1 MIAPFFS
8 FQLQDNEPAIVCAAP
23 QSEGHRYEMSIKTGI
38 WLGAGTTARVSF
50 IINGVAGN
58 SGTINLNLILNPI
71 FARGTE
77 QNCVIYLH
85 KDIGEIYSLR
95 IWHDNSGEDPSW
107 FLDAIEI
114 TDSSSGSCWKF
125 IFETW
130 LSLEDESFS
139 NGMLQSPS
147 CSGPSIT
154 TKLVKEMFSNGHL
167 WLSVITKTP
176 GDSFTRVQRI
186 SFCFSLLLC
195 TMAVNATFYY
205 WGTHSS
211 QTINLGPLTFSTR
224 QAIVSIQSNLF
235 ILPLHVIIL
244 LFKRSTKRLQGERS
258 RLCLLFITF
267 TFLAIVT
274 TASAGVTVSYSL
286 MWGKDKSQEWI
297 SSVITSFFEDIIIVQ
312 PFKCLLLVS
321 LSVMFSKWKANKV
334 SSHRQCNIQTSPEKA
349 NAIPT
354 SAEVS
359 NLREESVAR
368 AKRRSSISLAFFYVT
383 FLVVLGV
390 LSYGNRNSARYRLT
404 RSLDN
409 HIGNFTMVG
418 NDVLATFNR
427 KTCNQGL
434 LTI

>member
-1 MIAPFFS
+1 
-8 FQLQDNEPAIVCAAP
+8 
-23 QSEGHRYEMSIKTGI
+23 MSIKTGL
-38 WLGAGTTARVSF
+38 WLGAGTSANVSLV
-50 IINGVAGN
+50 INGVEGS
-58 SGTINLNLILNPI
+58 SGTITLYQESRTGSEAI

-77 QNCVIYLH
+77 KKFIIVLN

-95 IWHDNSGEDPSW
+95 IWHDNSGKDPSW

-114 TDSSSGSCWKF
+114 TDANSGSCWKF

-130 LSLEDESFS
+130 LSLEEESFS
-139 NGMLQSPS
+139 NEVLQTPS

-154 TKLVKEMFSNGHL
+154 TELVKEMFSNGHL

-176 GDSFTRVQRI
+176 GDSFSRVQRI

-195 TMAVNATFYY
+195 TMAVNAAFYY

-211 QTINLGPLTFSTR
+211 QTISLGPLKFSAR
-224 QAIVSIQSNLF
+224 QAIVSIQSNF
-235 ILPLHVIIL
+235 VILPLHIIIL

-297 SSVITSFFEDIIIVQ
+297 SSVIASFFEDIMIVQ

-321 LSVMFSKWKANKV
+321 LTVIFSKCKANKV
-334 SSHRQCNIQTSPEKA
+334 SSYKECDEEKEKA
-349 NAIPT
+349 TTIPLST
-354 SAEVS
+354 EVS
-359 NLREESVAR
+359 NIRRKNVAR
-368 AKRRSSISLAFFYVT
+368 ARRRWSISQACFYVT
-383 FLVVLGV
+383 FLVVLGG
-390 LSYGNRNSARYRLT
+390 LSYGNRNSARYHLS

-409 HIGNFTMVG
+409 HIGNFTKVR
-418 NDVLATFNR
+418 NDVYAPFNR
-427 KTCNQGL
+427 RTCN
-434 LTI
+434 

>member
-1 MIAPFFS
+1 M
-8 FQLQDNEPAIVCAAP
+8 
-23 QSEGHRYEMSIKTGI
+23 
-38 WLGAGTTARVSF
+38 
-50 IINGVAGN
+50 NGVEGN
-58 SGTINLNLILNPI
+58 SGTINLHQDSTGSIPI
-71 FARGTE
+71 FDRGTE
-77 QNCVIYLH
+77 QKFVIILH

-95 IWHDNSGEDPSW
+95 IWHDNSGKDPSW

-114 TDSSSGSCWKF
+114 TDAKSGSCWKF

-139 NGMLQSPS
+139 NEVLQNPS

-176 GDSFTRVQRI
+176 GDCFTRVQRI
-186 SFCFSLLLC
+186 SFCFSLLFC

-211 QTINLGPLTFSTR
+211 QTINLGPLKFSAR

-244 LFKRSTKRLQGERS
+244 VFRRSTTRLQETRS

-274 TASAGVTVSYSL
+274 TASAAATVSYSL

-297 SSVITSFFEDIIIVQ
+297 TSVMTSFFEDIMIVQ

-321 LSVMFSKWKANKV
+321 LTVMFSKCKANKV
-334 SSHRQCNIQTSPEKA
+334 SSFKQCDEETPLEKA
-349 NAIPT
+349 TTIPM

-359 NLREESVAR
+359 NIRKQRVAR
-368 AKRRSSISLAFFYVT
+368 AKRRSSVSQAFFYVT

-390 LSYGNRNSARYRLT
+390 LSYGNRNSARYQLFT
-404 RSLDN
+404 SLDN
-409 HIGNFTMVG
+409 HIGNFAKVG
-418 NDVLATFNR
+418 NDVLTTIVKHVTTTF
-427 KTCNQGL
+427 
-434 LTI
+434 